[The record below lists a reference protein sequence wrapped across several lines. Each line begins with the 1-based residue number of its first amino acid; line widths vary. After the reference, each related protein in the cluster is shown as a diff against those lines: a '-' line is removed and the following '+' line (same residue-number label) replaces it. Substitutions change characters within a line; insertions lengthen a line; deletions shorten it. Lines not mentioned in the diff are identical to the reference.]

1 MPAGHRGPAFLL
13 LDNFRS
19 ILKYNNSTSYAL
31 AIGLLADNLLRPS
44 EVQGQWPRDE
54 RQLGRS
60 ERIELQELL
69 AQKGFD
75 PGPADGIIG
84 ANTRKAIRALQ
95 LQLNWPADGYPNTQL
110 LQQLR
115 GR

>member
-1 MPAGHRGPAFLL
+1 M
-13 LDNFRS
+13 
-19 ILKYNNSTSYAL
+19 
-31 AIGLLADNLLRPS
+31 
-44 EVQGQWPRDE
+44 
-54 RQLGRS
+54 GRS
-60 ERIELQELL
+60 ERVELQELL
-69 AQKGFD
+69 AQAGFD

-115 GR
+115 TR